1 LVTDILLYLI
11 FFIELQESAFR
22 VIADNYVTIDG
33 RTSVVHIVLLLLAKT
48 IIVFALL
55 LGYLR
60 LELFLFNSCTS
71 SLTNVPLMLMY

>member
-60 LELFLFNSCTS
+60 LELFFFNSCTS
-71 SLTNVPLMLMY
+71 SLTNVPLMLRY